1 MHDPC
6 VKGDFVANSAPTLTG
21 VTASIETSEQAVNA
35 SGIELAGSATFLD
48 PDGNFAG
55 AQLRVSGLLAD
66 DRVLLNP
73 GMVAG
78 NVVTVFGVPIGTVS
92 GGYGT
97 DLIVTFNASATEFQI
112 HHLIRTMYYST
123 LDDTPVATRR
133 LLINFTDSEGADLGP
148 VAGGAPGERGI
159 AVTVNV
165 TPTNDAPAVDLN
177 GAGDWIDNN
186 VLHVEGATTRIAANA
201 TVSDVDSPNF
211 DGGVLSVGQSLY
223 ADERLVILSQ
233 GSGAG
238 QIGVD
243 GSTVTYG
250 GVTIGTASVLNG
262 LRVAL
267 NANATAEAVQAL
279 IRQVAYQHVGTTMPN
294 GPRPQMLVA
303 VTDGDGAESYY
314 AYAYISYQNTD
325 TPPVL
330 NGSDQ
335 APITYNDGH
344 IPQPIGSFI
353 SVTDPDSATLVS
365 ATVRFTGG
373 YSAGD
378 TLSLIGNFGNISA
391 SWNATTGTLT
401 LTATGPE
408 ADANAWSN
416 ALRAVG
422 YSNTLPNPATGT
434 RTISIVINDATS
446 ASNTIER
453 SVNVV
458 HINDAPVIDLNGPA
472 GNIDT
477 QVQYIEQGAPLTIA
491 PDAVVTDIDSPSFAG
506 GTFRVVQSG
515 GAISTDSVVGIQH
528 QGNGAGQIG
537 VSGSEVRYGGTLIGT
552 IGTGPAGTP
561 LTVSLNDAATPAALQ
576 ALTRAVTY
584 YNPTN
589 TPNIFVNYAF
599 ELLEA
604 DGVKSLGA
612 IATVRIELVDD
623 PFIFD
628 LDGTAAGTG
637 ATGGYSPGT
646 VLSPVV
652 PFAVFSDDD
661 SQFQGARLSVRI
673 TNPQAGDTLGL
684 FLGTGPDAINL
695 DGDLVIWRGN
705 MIGSIQLVSAGY
717 GILTFNNIV
726 PGDAIQ
732 AVLRAI
738 GYANTGADPSGSRTV
753 SFEFIQQG
761 KAPVTLSATIQIGAA
776 GEPIAVADQASVTE
790 GAAVNIAVLAN
801 DSDSDGPTPAVGT
814 VNGASITVGQSVTL
828 ASGATVTLNADGT
841 LRYNTGTAFNHLV
854 APATAAA
861 VGAANGQATDSFSYV
876 LAGSNATATVTVTV
890 NGTDDAGDRLRGG
903 TGNDVIGG
911 TGNVDIYDLSQGGDD
926 SVSGGG
932 GNDGFFFGAA
942 FTAADRVDGGDGTN
956 DQVALQGMYVGGNAL
971 VLEAATLT
979 RVEAVTLLG
988 GGFNRYDITT
998 VDGNVP
1004 TGGVLTFYGTQL
1016 GATNDFTFNGAA
1028 ETDGTFRI
1036 YGGRG
1041 TDLITTGGGND
1052 GIWFGPGRFD
1062 PTVDRVDGGGG
1073 MDQLALDGVY
1083 DLTLD
1088 GNIIRGIEV
1097 VTLQAFAGNSFTLTA
1112 LDNFVGA
1119 GATQTIWGLRV
1130 ANGISVDLRA
1140 ETDGHY
1146 RVFGGRGNDGIIGGG
1161 GNDWLFGGEG
1171 ADLLAGA
1178 GGSDTFFYDG
1188 VSQSTGSAFDT
1199 IVGFDPLSDRIDLPF
1214 ALTGIAATVTGGSLS
1229 MASFDAD
1236 LAARIGSGQLGA
1248 GQALLFAADAGGLA
1262 GSTFLIV
1269 DANGV
1274 AGYQAG
1280 EDYVVRLLNP
1290 PDELRPEAFV

>member
-1 MHDPC
+1 M
-6 VKGDFVANSAPTLTG
+6 ANTAPSLTG
-21 VTASIETSEQAVNA
+21 ANTVVETSEQVVNNSA
-35 SGIELAGSATFLD
+35 IEFVGNATFVD

-55 AQLRVSGLLAD
+55 AVLRVSGLLAE
-66 DRVLLNP
+66 DRVQLAS
-73 GMVAG
+73 GAFASAIAS
-78 NVVTVFGVPIGTVS
+78 VT
-92 GGYGT
+92 GGFGT
-97 DLIVTFNASATEFQI
+97 DLIVTFSASATAFEI
-112 HHLIRTMYYST
+112 NYLIRTMYYSN
-123 LDDTPVATRR
+123 LDNTPTASRR
-133 LLINFTDSEGADLGP
+133 LLINFTDSEGADFGP
-148 VAGGAPGERGI
+148 VPGGAPGERGI

-165 TPTNDAPAVDLN
+165 TPSNDQPVVDLN
-177 GAGDWIDNN
+177 GPGEWIDTN
-186 VLHVEGATTRIAANA
+186 VLHIEGATTRLAPAA
-201 TVSDVDSPNF
+201 TVSDVDSDNF
-211 DGGVLSVGQSLY
+211 DGGMLTVAFSLY
-223 ADERLVILSQ
+223 SDERLVILNQ
-233 GSGAG
+233 GNGAG

-243 GSTVTYG
+243 GSNVSYG
-250 GVTIGTASVLNG
+250 GVVIGTTSITSG
-262 LRVAL
+262 LRVSL

-279 IRQVAYQHVGTTMPN
+279 IRQIGYQHVGTSLPN
-294 GPRPQMLVA
+294 GPRPQMLIA
-303 VTDGDGAESYY
+303 LTDGDGAESYY
-314 AYAYISYQNTD
+314 AYSYISYQSTD

-330 NGSDQ
+330 DGSDQ
-335 APITYNDGH
+335 APITYDDGH

-353 SVTDPDSATLVS
+353 TVTDPDSATLTS

-373 YSAGD
+373 FSAGD
-378 TLSLIGNFGNISA
+378 TLSVIESNGNISA
-391 SWNATTGTLT
+391 SWDAATGVLT
-401 LTATGPE
+401 LTATGPG
-408 ADANAWSN
+408 ADVHAWNSV
-416 ALRAVG
+416 LRQVG

-434 RTISIVINDATS
+434 RTISITINDATS

-458 HINDAPVIDLNGPA
+458 HVNDAPVIDLNGAA

-477 QVQYIEQGAPLTIA
+477 HAQYIEQGAPLLIA
-491 PDAVVTDIDSPSFAG
+491 PDAVVTDMDSANFAG

-515 GAISTDSVVGIQH
+515 GAISTDSVVAIQH

-561 LTVSLNDAATPAALQ
+561 LTVSLNAAATPEAVQ
-576 ALTRAVTY
+576 AMTRAVTY
-584 YNPTN
+584 FNPAN

-599 ELLEA
+599 ELIEA
-604 DGVKSLGA
+604 DGVKSFGA

-637 ATGGYSPGT
+637 ATGGYAPGT
-646 VLSPVV
+646 ELSPVA

-661 SQFQGARLSVRI
+661 SQFQGARFSVRI
-673 TNPQAGDTLGL
+673 TNPQAGDTLGM
-684 FLGTGPDAINL
+684 FLGTGPDAVNL

-717 GILTFNNIV
+717 GILTFTNIV

-732 AVLRAI
+732 AVLRSI
-738 GYANTGADPSGSRTV
+738 GYANTGPSPSGSRTI

-761 KAPVTLSATIQIGAA
+761 KPPVTLSATVVIGAA
-776 GEPIAVADQASVTE
+776 GEPIAVADTARVTE

-814 VNGASITVGQSVTL
+814 VNGASIAVGQSVTL
-828 ASGATVTLNADGT
+828 ASGATVTLNSDGT
-841 LRYNTGTAFNHLV
+841 LRYNTGSAFNHLV

-890 NGTDDAGDRLRGG
+890 NGTDNPGDRLGGTASDDTVGG
-903 TGNDVIGG
+903 TGNADV
-911 TGNVDIYDLSQGGDD
+911 YDLSQGGDD
-926 SVSGGG
+926 SVSGGD
-932 GNDGFFFGAA
+932 GNDAFFFGAA
-942 FTAADRVDGGDGTN
+942 FTGADRVNGGAGTN
-956 DQVALQGMYVGGNAL
+956 DQVALQGMYVGGAAL

-979 RVEAVTLLG
+979 GVEVVTLLG

-1004 TGGVLTFYGTQL
+1004 AGGVLTFFGTNL

-1028 ETDGTFRI
+1028 ETDGAFRI
-1036 YGGRG
+1036 YGGAG
-1041 TDLITTGGGND
+1041 TDLLTGGGGND
-1052 GIWFGPGRFD
+1052 GFWFGPGRFN
-1062 PTVDRVDGGGG
+1062 PATDRIDGGGG
-1073 MDQLALDGVY
+1073 SDQLALDGVY

-1088 GNIIRGIEV
+1088 GTVIQGIEA
-1097 VTLQAFAGNSFTLTA
+1097 VTLQARAGNSYTLTA

-1119 GATQTIWGLRV
+1119 GETRIIWGLLV
-1130 ANGISVDLRA
+1130 TNGMSIDVRA

-1146 RVFGGRGNDGIIGGG
+1146 RIFGSRGGDSIIGGA
-1161 GNDWLFGGEG
+1161 GNDWMFGGEG
-1171 ADLLAGA
+1171 GDLLAGA
-1178 GGSDTFFYDG
+1178 GGSDTFFYDA
-1188 VSQSTGSAFDT
+1188 VSQSTGATFDT
-1199 IVGFDPLSDRIDLPF
+1199 IVGFDPLTDRIDLPF

-1229 MASFDAD
+1229 LASFDTD
-1236 LAARIGSGQLGA
+1236 LAALLGGGQLGV
-1248 GQALLFAADAGGLA
+1248 GQALMLTANAGGLA
-1262 GSTFLIV
+1262 GNSFLVV

-1280 EDYVVRLLNP
+1280 EDYVIRLLNP